1 MGRTLQSPE
10 THLQARSR
18 RRRKRRD
25 PGTVGADLPCQV
37 PGRLRIHRTLAF
49 SPNLIFESVF
59 FFLLSLSLNT
69 RFIILHSSAARW
81 ALPGL

>member
-10 THLQARSR
+10 THLQAWSR

-37 PGRLRIHRTLAF
+37 PGRLRIRRTPAF
-49 SPNLIFESVF
+49 GPNLIFESVF
-59 FFLLSLSLNT
+59 FFFSLSLNT
-69 RFIILHSSAARW
+69 CFHSSAARW
-81 ALPGL
+81 AMPGL